1 MSMDTW
7 QEIESLGF
15 YPDLVSRSLRRALG
29 GIEPLACI
37 FQVEAAFDH
46 GSMFNHLNALA
57 VTGTSLVQL
66 HVDEQEDGTALI
78 ASAIHPL
85 KYVRGVSFMEV
96 VAAPE
101 QGDCSTQEITIAMNL
116 GAVRRSDIDPARCD
130 DPSCTVDHGYQVVSL
145 PDDVNMR
152 VSAAADGIDALQ
164 RAEHFIDTLRQLMV
178 TNNV

>member
-1 MSMDTW
+1 MNTW

-15 YPDLVSRSLRRALG
+15 YPDIVARSLKRALG
-29 GIEPLACI
+29 GVEPLACV

-57 VTGTSLVQL
+57 VTSQALVQL

-85 KYVRGVSFMEV
+85 RYIRGISFMEV
-96 VAAPE
+96 VAAPQMGE
-101 QGDCSTQEITIAMNL
+101 GSTQEVIIALNL
-116 GAVRRSDIDPARCD
+116 NAVKRSDVEPARCD
-130 DPSCTVDHGYQVVSL
+130 DPMCDAEHGFTMVSV

-152 VSAAADGIDALQ
+152 FSVAADGVDALQ
-164 RAEHFIDTLRQLMV
+164 RAEHFVDVVRQLMV
-178 TNNV
+178 GDND